1 LGKPQGGSLAQ
12 AASLAP
18 LFVVFLPNGVYKK
31 MNMRIIDGIKWV
43 WDASSGYRKLILLS
57 MLCGMFRM
65 AVSLAFVWLC
75 KYVIDVATHQ
85 TAGSLSHGICL
96 MVGCILLQLSLSAV
110 SSRLYASTDVSLS
123 NRMRSGLLTHL
134 LKSRWNGRELFHS
147 GDMLNRMEGDV
158 SVVVRMM
165 VGLFPSVG
173 IVLSQLVGAAAF
185 LLILDRRMAVV
196 ILLIMPVALVFSKLY
211 MMKMRKITR
220 EIRETDSRVQSHMQ
234 ENLQHRT
241 LIAALE
247 RTPMI
252 LNTMGSLQLGLKRL
266 VMQRNSYSVFS
277 SVLVQAGFAFGYV
290 VAFSWGVYG
299 LNKGTVT
306 FGMLTAFMQLVA
318 QVQRPVVDLSKMV
331 PSFING
337 LTSVERLN
345 ELYSLPLEEQGTP
358 VQLAGPVGIRL
369 EHVTFRYP
377 GSERE
382 VLHDFSHDFAP
393 GSLTAVLGETGSG
406 KSTLLRLLLALL
418 QPAEGRILLYAGREE
433 RTASP
438 LTRGNFIYVPQ
449 GNTLVSG
456 SLRHNLQLGNP
467 EATDEQMYAALH
479 TAAADF
485 VADLSEGLDT
495 PCGEKGEGLS
505 EGQAQRIA
513 IARGLL
519 RSGSIILLDEPT
531 SALDAET
538 TRLLLQRLTEKVGS
552 KTLILITHQEQTA
565 RLCSHTVRLHSR
577 QL

>member
-1 LGKPQGGSLAQ
+1 
-12 AASLAP
+12 
-18 LFVVFLPNGVYKK
+18 
-31 MNMRIIDGIKWV
+31 MNMRIIDGIKWI
-43 WDASSGYRKLILLS
+43 WDASLGYRKPILLS

-252 LNTMGSLQLGLKRL
+252 LNTMDSLQLGLKRL
-266 VMQRNSYSVFS
+266 VMQRNSYSVFL

-345 ELYSLPLEEQGTP
+345 ELYSLPLEEQGAP

-467 EATDEQMYAALH
+467 EATDEQMYVALH

>member
-1 LGKPQGGSLAQ
+1 
-12 AASLAP
+12 
-18 LFVVFLPNGVYKK
+18 
-31 MNMRIIDGIKWV
+31 MNMRIIDGIKWI

-196 ILLIMPVALVFSKLY
+196 VLLIMPVALVFSKLY

-345 ELYSLPLEEQGTP
+345 ELYSLPLEEQGAP

>member
-1 LGKPQGGSLAQ
+1 
-12 AASLAP
+12 
-18 LFVVFLPNGVYKK
+18 
-31 MNMRIIDGIKWV
+31 MNMRIIDGIKWI
-43 WDASSGYRKLILLS
+43 WDASLGYRKPILLS

-165 VGLFPSVG
+165 IGLFPSVG

-252 LNTMGSLQLGLKRL
+252 LNTMDSLQLGLKRL
-266 VMQRNSYSVFS
+266 VMQRNSYSVFL

-345 ELYSLPLEEQGTP
+345 ELYSLPLEEQGAP

-467 EATDEQMYAALH
+467 EATDEQMYVALH

>member
-1 LGKPQGGSLAQ
+1 
-12 AASLAP
+12 
-18 LFVVFLPNGVYKK
+18 
-31 MNMRIIDGIKWV
+31 MNMRIIDGIKWI

-165 VGLFPSVG
+165 IGLFPSVG

-252 LNTMGSLQLGLKRL
+252 LNTMDSLQLGLKRL

-345 ELYSLPLEEQGTP
+345 ELYSLPLEEQGAP

-577 QL
+577 RL

>member
-1 LGKPQGGSLAQ
+1 
-12 AASLAP
+12 
-18 LFVVFLPNGVYKK
+18 
-31 MNMRIIDGIKWV
+31 MNMRIIDGIKWI
-43 WDASSGYRKLILLS
+43 WDASSGYRKPILLS

-165 VGLFPSVG
+165 IGLFPSVG

-345 ELYSLPLEEQGTP
+345 ELYSLPLEEQGAP

-538 TRLLLQRLTEKVGS
+538 TRLLLLRLTEKVGS

>member
-1 LGKPQGGSLAQ
+1 
-12 AASLAP
+12 
-18 LFVVFLPNGVYKK
+18 
-31 MNMRIIDGIKWV
+31 MNMRIIDGIKWI
-43 WDASSGYRKLILLS
+43 WDASSGYRKPILLS

-345 ELYSLPLEEQGTP
+345 ELYSLPLEEQGAP

-418 QPAEGRILLYAGREE
+418 QPVEGRILLYAGREE

-519 RSGSIILLDEPT
+519 RSGNIILLDEPT

>member
-1 LGKPQGGSLAQ
+1 
-12 AASLAP
+12 
-18 LFVVFLPNGVYKK
+18 
-31 MNMRIIDGIKWV
+31 MNMRIIDGIKWI

>member
-1 LGKPQGGSLAQ
+1 
-12 AASLAP
+12 
-18 LFVVFLPNGVYKK
+18 

-196 ILLIMPVALVFSKLY
+196 VLLIMPVALVFSKLY

-393 GSLTAVLGETGSG
+393 GSLTAILGETGSG

>member
-1 LGKPQGGSLAQ
+1 
-12 AASLAP
+12 
-18 LFVVFLPNGVYKK
+18 
-31 MNMRIIDGIKWV
+31 MNMRIIDGIKWI

-306 FGMLTAFMQLVA
+306 FGMLTAFMQLVV

-345 ELYSLPLEEQGTP
+345 ELYSLPLEEQGAP

-538 TRLLLQRLTEKVGS
+538 TRLLLLRLTEKVGS

>member
-1 LGKPQGGSLAQ
+1 
-12 AASLAP
+12 
-18 LFVVFLPNGVYKK
+18 
-31 MNMRIIDGIKWV
+31 MNMRIIDGIKWI
-43 WDASSGYRKLILLS
+43 WDASSGYRKPILLS

-165 VGLFPSVG
+165 IGLFPSVG

-252 LNTMGSLQLGLKRL
+252 LNTMDSLQLGLKRL

-290 VAFSWGVYG
+290 VAFSWCVYG

-345 ELYSLPLEEQGTP
+345 ELYSLPLEEQGAP

-467 EATDEQMYAALH
+467 EATDEQMYVALH

>member
-1 LGKPQGGSLAQ
+1 
-12 AASLAP
+12 
-18 LFVVFLPNGVYKK
+18 
-31 MNMRIIDGIKWV
+31 MNMRIIDGIKWI
-43 WDASSGYRKLILLS
+43 WDASLGYRKPILLS

-165 VGLFPSVG
+165 IGLFPSVG

-196 ILLIMPVALVFSKLY
+196 ILLIMPVTLVFSKLY

-252 LNTMGSLQLGLKRL
+252 LNTMDSLQLGLKRL

-345 ELYSLPLEEQGTP
+345 ELYSLPLEEQGAP

-467 EATDEQMYAALH
+467 EATDEQMYVALH

>member
-1 LGKPQGGSLAQ
+1 
-12 AASLAP
+12 
-18 LFVVFLPNGVYKK
+18 

-345 ELYSLPLEEQGTP
+345 ELYSLPLEEQGAP

-418 QPAEGRILLYAGREE
+418 QPAEGRILLYAGWEE

>member
-1 LGKPQGGSLAQ
+1 
-12 AASLAP
+12 
-18 LFVVFLPNGVYKK
+18 
-31 MNMRIIDGIKWV
+31 MNMRIIDGIKWI

-252 LNTMGSLQLGLKRL
+252 LNTMDLLQLGLKRL

-345 ELYSLPLEEQGTP
+345 ELYSLPLEEQGAP

-382 VLHDFSHDFAP
+382 VLHDLSHDFAP

-577 QL
+577 RL

>member
-1 LGKPQGGSLAQ
+1 
-12 AASLAP
+12 
-18 LFVVFLPNGVYKK
+18 
-31 MNMRIIDGIKWV
+31 MNMRIIDGIKWI

-252 LNTMGSLQLGLKRL
+252 LNTMDLLQLGLKRL

-345 ELYSLPLEEQGTP
+345 ELYSLPLEEQGAP

>member
-1 LGKPQGGSLAQ
+1 
-12 AASLAP
+12 
-18 LFVVFLPNGVYKK
+18 

-43 WDASSGYRKLILLS
+43 WDASSGYRKPILLS

-345 ELYSLPLEEQGTP
+345 ELYSLPLEEQGAP

>member
-1 LGKPQGGSLAQ
+1 
-12 AASLAP
+12 
-18 LFVVFLPNGVYKK
+18 
-31 MNMRIIDGIKWV
+31 MNMRIIDGIKWI

-147 GDMLNRMEGDV
+147 GDMLNRMKGDV

-252 LNTMGSLQLGLKRL
+252 LNTMDLLQLGLKRL

-345 ELYSLPLEEQGTP
+345 ELYSLPLEEQGAP

>member
-1 LGKPQGGSLAQ
+1 
-12 AASLAP
+12 
-18 LFVVFLPNGVYKK
+18 

>member
-1 LGKPQGGSLAQ
+1 
-12 AASLAP
+12 
-18 LFVVFLPNGVYKK
+18 

-196 ILLIMPVALVFSKLY
+196 VLLIMPVALVFSKLY

-306 FGMLTAFMQLVA
+306 FGMLTAFMQLVV

-345 ELYSLPLEEQGTP
+345 ELYSLPLEEQGAP

-538 TRLLLQRLTEKVGS
+538 TRLLLLRLTEKVGS

>member
-1 LGKPQGGSLAQ
+1 
-12 AASLAP
+12 
-18 LFVVFLPNGVYKK
+18 
-31 MNMRIIDGIKWV
+31 MNMRIIDGIKWI

-85 TAGSLSHGICL
+85 TAGSLFHGICL

-345 ELYSLPLEEQGTP
+345 ELYSLPLEEQGAP

>member
-1 LGKPQGGSLAQ
+1 
-12 AASLAP
+12 
-18 LFVVFLPNGVYKK
+18 
-31 MNMRIIDGIKWV
+31 MNMRIIDGIKWI
-43 WDASSGYRKLILLS
+43 WDASSGYRKPILLS

-252 LNTMGSLQLGLKRL
+252 LNTMDLLQLGLKRL

-299 LNKGTVT
+299 LNKGTMT

-345 ELYSLPLEEQGTP
+345 ELYSLPLEEQGAP

>member
-1 LGKPQGGSLAQ
+1 
-12 AASLAP
+12 
-18 LFVVFLPNGVYKK
+18 

-345 ELYSLPLEEQGTP
+345 ELYSLPLEEQGAP

-565 RLCSHTVRLHSR
+565 RLCSYTVRLHSR

>member
-1 LGKPQGGSLAQ
+1 
-12 AASLAP
+12 
-18 LFVVFLPNGVYKK
+18 
-31 MNMRIIDGIKWV
+31 MNMRIIDGIKWI

-134 LKSRWNGRELFHS
+134 LKSRWNGQELFHS

-252 LNTMGSLQLGLKRL
+252 LNTMDSLQLGLKRL

-345 ELYSLPLEEQGTP
+345 ELYSLPLEEQGAP

>member
-1 LGKPQGGSLAQ
+1 
-12 AASLAP
+12 
-18 LFVVFLPNGVYKK
+18 

-252 LNTMGSLQLGLKRL
+252 LNTMDSLQLGLKRL

-345 ELYSLPLEEQGTP
+345 ELYSLPLEEQGAP

>member
-1 LGKPQGGSLAQ
+1 
-12 AASLAP
+12 
-18 LFVVFLPNGVYKK
+18 

-196 ILLIMPVALVFSKLY
+196 VLLIMPVALVFSKLY

-345 ELYSLPLEEQGTP
+345 ELYSLPLEEQGAP

-538 TRLLLQRLTEKVGS
+538 TRLLLLRLTEKVGS

>member
-1 LGKPQGGSLAQ
+1 
-12 AASLAP
+12 
-18 LFVVFLPNGVYKK
+18 

-196 ILLIMPVALVFSKLY
+196 VLLIMPVALVFSKLY

-306 FGMLTAFMQLVA
+306 FGMLTAFMQLVV

-345 ELYSLPLEEQGTP
+345 ELYSLPLEEQGAP

>member
-1 LGKPQGGSLAQ
+1 
-12 AASLAP
+12 
-18 LFVVFLPNGVYKK
+18 
-31 MNMRIIDGIKWV
+31 MNMRIIDGIKWI
-43 WDASSGYRKLILLS
+43 WDASSGYRKPILLS

-345 ELYSLPLEEQGTP
+345 ELYSLPLEEQGAP

-433 RTASP
+433 KTASP

>member
-1 LGKPQGGSLAQ
+1 
-12 AASLAP
+12 
-18 LFVVFLPNGVYKK
+18 

-252 LNTMGSLQLGLKRL
+252 LNTMDSLQLGLKRL

-345 ELYSLPLEEQGTP
+345 ELYSLPLEEQGAP

-418 QPAEGRILLYAGREE
+418 QPAEGRILLYAGWEE

>member
-1 LGKPQGGSLAQ
+1 
-12 AASLAP
+12 
-18 LFVVFLPNGVYKK
+18 

-43 WDASSGYRKLILLS
+43 WDASSGYRKPILLS

>member
-1 LGKPQGGSLAQ
+1 
-12 AASLAP
+12 
-18 LFVVFLPNGVYKK
+18 
-31 MNMRIIDGIKWV
+31 MNMRIIDGIKWI
-43 WDASSGYRKLILLS
+43 WDASSGYRKPILLS

-252 LNTMGSLQLGLKRL
+252 LNTMDSLQLGLKRL

-345 ELYSLPLEEQGTP
+345 ELYSLPLEEQGAP

>member
-1 LGKPQGGSLAQ
+1 
-12 AASLAP
+12 
-18 LFVVFLPNGVYKK
+18 
-31 MNMRIIDGIKWV
+31 MNMRIIDGIKWI
-43 WDASSGYRKLILLS
+43 WDASSGYRKPILLS

-185 LLILDRRMAVV
+185 LLMLDRRMAVV

-345 ELYSLPLEEQGTP
+345 ELYSLPLEEQGAP

-485 VADLSEGLDT
+485 VADLPEGLDT

-577 QL
+577 RL

>member
-1 LGKPQGGSLAQ
+1 
-12 AASLAP
+12 
-18 LFVVFLPNGVYKK
+18 

-538 TRLLLQRLTEKVGS
+538 TRLLLLRLTEKVGS

>member
-1 LGKPQGGSLAQ
+1 
-12 AASLAP
+12 
-18 LFVVFLPNGVYKK
+18 

-252 LNTMGSLQLGLKRL
+252 LNTMDLLQLGLKRL

-433 RTASP
+433 KTASP

>member
-1 LGKPQGGSLAQ
+1 
-12 AASLAP
+12 
-18 LFVVFLPNGVYKK
+18 
-31 MNMRIIDGIKWV
+31 MRIIDGIKWV

>member
-1 LGKPQGGSLAQ
+1 
-12 AASLAP
+12 
-18 LFVVFLPNGVYKK
+18 
-31 MNMRIIDGIKWV
+31 MNMRIIDGIKWI

-345 ELYSLPLEEQGTP
+345 ELYSLPLEEQGAP

>member
-1 LGKPQGGSLAQ
+1 
-12 AASLAP
+12 
-18 LFVVFLPNGVYKK
+18 
-31 MNMRIIDGIKWV
+31 MNMRIIDGIKWI
-43 WDASSGYRKLILLS
+43 WDASSGYRKPILLS

-252 LNTMGSLQLGLKRL
+252 LNTMDLLQLGLKRL

-345 ELYSLPLEEQGTP
+345 ELYSLPLEEQGAP

-577 QL
+577 RL

>member
-1 LGKPQGGSLAQ
+1 
-12 AASLAP
+12 
-18 LFVVFLPNGVYKK
+18 

-345 ELYSLPLEEQGTP
+345 ELYSLPLEEQGAP

-393 GSLTAVLGETGSG
+393 GSLTAILGETGSG

-538 TRLLLQRLTEKVGS
+538 TRLLLLRLTEKVGS

>member
-1 LGKPQGGSLAQ
+1 
-12 AASLAP
+12 
-18 LFVVFLPNGVYKK
+18 
-31 MNMRIIDGIKWV
+31 MRIIDGIKWI
-43 WDASSGYRKLILLS
+43 WDASSGYRKPILLS

-252 LNTMGSLQLGLKRL
+252 LNTMDLLQLGLKRL

-345 ELYSLPLEEQGTP
+345 ELYSLPLEEQGAP

>member
-1 LGKPQGGSLAQ
+1 
-12 AASLAP
+12 
-18 LFVVFLPNGVYKK
+18 
-31 MNMRIIDGIKWV
+31 MNMRIIDGIKWI

-252 LNTMGSLQLGLKRL
+252 LNTMDSLQLGLKRL

-345 ELYSLPLEEQGTP
+345 ELYSLPLEEQGAP

-565 RLCSHTVRLHSR
+565 RLCSYTVRLHSR

>member
-1 LGKPQGGSLAQ
+1 
-12 AASLAP
+12 
-18 LFVVFLPNGVYKK
+18 
-31 MNMRIIDGIKWV
+31 MNMRIIDGIKWI
-43 WDASSGYRKLILLS
+43 WDASLGYRKPILLS

-165 VGLFPSVG
+165 IGLFPSVG

-252 LNTMGSLQLGLKRL
+252 LNTMDSLQLGLKRL
-266 VMQRNSYSVFS
+266 VMQRNSYSVFL

-345 ELYSLPLEEQGTP
+345 ELYSLPLEEQGAP

-382 VLHDFSHDFAP
+382 VLHDFSHDFTP

-433 RTASP
+433 RAASP

-577 QL
+577 RL

>member
-1 LGKPQGGSLAQ
+1 
-12 AASLAP
+12 
-18 LFVVFLPNGVYKK
+18 
-31 MNMRIIDGIKWV
+31 MNMRIIDGIKWI
-43 WDASSGYRKLILLS
+43 WDASSGYRKPILLS

-252 LNTMGSLQLGLKRL
+252 LNTMDLLQLGLKRL

-345 ELYSLPLEEQGTP
+345 ELYSLPLEEQGAP

-418 QPAEGRILLYAGREE
+418 QPAEGRILLYAGWEE

-538 TRLLLQRLTEKVGS
+538 TRLLLLRLTEKVGS